1 MRGQNKVEC
10 MRNGRWKENI
20 HYGNLKRALGRGNH
34 TLEKEKFKSHMSSQT
49 QRGLPYTSRKILN
62 RKNLIDFSFLM
73 RINKYIYCKC
83 ENKAVF
89 LWTKQI

>member
-49 QRGLPYTSRKILN
+49 QKGLPYTS
-62 RKNLIDFSFLM
+62 
-73 RINKYIYCKC
+73 
-83 ENKAVF
+83 
-89 LWTKQI
+89 

>member
-62 RKNLIDFSFLM
+62 RKNLSDLSFLM
-73 RINKYIYCKC
+73 TIKDMLQMWK
-83 ENKAVF
+83 
-89 LWTKQI
+89 